1 MLTVHK
7 IEWLIFS
14 SINSDTRADAGDGD
28 SCDPGYARVKTTED
42 PEKLEQLEIT
52 ERELDKLYSNVSI

>member
-1 MLTVHK
+1 MIHG
-7 IEWLIFS
+7 IEWFIFS

-42 PEKLEQLEIT
+42 PKKLEQLEIT